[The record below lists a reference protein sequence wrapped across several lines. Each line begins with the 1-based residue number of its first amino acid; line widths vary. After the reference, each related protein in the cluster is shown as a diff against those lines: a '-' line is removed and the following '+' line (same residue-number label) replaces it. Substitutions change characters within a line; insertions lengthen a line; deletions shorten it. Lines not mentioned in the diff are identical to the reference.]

1 MIRLKRIGTTKK
13 PFYRIVVND
22 KRKKLAGR
30 VLEVLG
36 TYKPAETI
44 NKFKLNEE
52 RSIYWLG
59 QGAQPSDTVKSFLLK
74 SGIFSKFLLGKK
86 KPVLG

>member
-22 KRKKLAGR
+22 KRKKTAGR

-36 TYKPAETI
+36 TYKPSEKV

-52 RSIYWLG
+52 RTMYWLK
-59 QGAQPSDTVKSFLLK
+59 QGAQPSDTVKSFISK
-74 SGIFSKFLLGKK
+74 AGIFSKFLSGKL
-86 KPVLG
+86 KPVL